1 MNDSSAQVLGADGEK
16 LANLLGVGG
25 PAADWRPE
33 ELGAVF
39 RHQMTA
45 PVQFD
50 LAGFDP
56 SFAAR
61 IHLLADA
68 QGLLV
73 RSFRDLFQHP
83 HPPVAL
89 LEAVKDFAKRAAVSR
104 EAVLPKAIARMLY
117 YLAIVTALVRC
128 DKRITSLKNR
138 EILRGL
144 RWALAQEWLEGET
157 RAVLEEGVKR
167 LESSREEGS

>member
-1 MNDSSAQVLGADGEK
+1 MKDASSRIFEADGAR
-16 LANLLGVGG
+16 LAHLLETGG
-25 PAADWRPE
+25 PAPDWRPG

-56 SFAAR
+56 AFAAR
-61 IHLLADA
+61 LRLLSDA

-73 RSFRDLFQHP
+73 KSFRDLFQHP

-89 LEAVKDFAKRAAVSR
+89 LEAVKDFAKRAAQSR
-104 EAVLPKAIARMLY
+104 EAILPKAVARMVY
-117 YLAIVTALVRC
+117 YLAIAAALVRC
-128 DKRITSLKNR
+128 DRRISSLKR
-138 EILRGL
+138 SELLRGL
-144 RWALAQEWLEGET
+144 RWALAQEWLEGDAREL
-157 RAVLEEGVKR
+157 LEEGVRR
-167 LESSREEGS
+167 LEASEEVAS

>member
-1 MNDSSAQVLGADGEK
+1 MNDSSVQVLGADGEK
-16 LANLLGVGG
+16 LANLLDTGG
-25 PAADWRPE
+25 HAADWRPE

-56 SFAAR
+56 GFAAR
-61 IHLLADA
+61 IRLLAGA

-73 RSFRDLFQHP
+73 KSFRDLFLHS

-89 LEAVKDFAKRAAVSR
+89 LEAVKDFAKRAAISR

-117 YLAIVTALVRC
+117 YLAITTALARC
-128 DKRITSLKNR
+128 DKRITSLKDA

-144 RWALAQEWLEGET
+144 RWALAQAWLEGDMRT
-157 RAVLEEGVKR
+157 VLEDGVKR
-167 LESSREEGS
+167 LQASREEGS

>member
-16 LANLLGVGG
+16 LANLLDSGRL
-25 PAADWRPE
+25 AADWRPD

-56 SFAAR
+56 TFAAR
-61 IHLLADA
+61 IRIISGA

-73 RSFRDLFQHP
+73 KSFRDLFLHP
-83 HPPVAL
+83 HPPLAL
-89 LEAVKDFAKRAAVSR
+89 LEAVKDFAKRATVSR
-104 EAVLPKAIARMLY
+104 ETVLPKAIARMLY
-117 YLAIVTALVRC
+117 YLTIAAALVRC
-128 DKRITSLKNR
+128 GRSITSLGKK
-138 EILRGL
+138 EQLLGL
-144 RWALAQEWLEGET
+144 RWALSQEWLEGEL
-157 RAVLEEGVKR
+157 RAVIEESIRKLEPA
-167 LESSREEGS
+167 REETP